1 MNMLRAIGRSDP
13 SASGSDPLV
22 DQPAGRPSADGR
34 PIGGC
39 AARQGHG
46 PSADGSDPSVD
57 RWLVNQ
63 ETWTHSK

>member
-1 MNMLRAIGRSDP
+1 MLRAIGRSDP
-13 SASGSDPLV
+13 SADGSDPLV
-22 DQPAGRPSADGR
+22 DRPMGDPLGDPSVDARLTMQGR
-34 PIGGC
+34 
-39 AARQGHG
+39 G